1 MLRRMLAA
9 AMVLTTMLG
18 GAGAARATAADN
30 EAETPDATPP
40 RLSYTAGSVSFWRP
54 GGDDWAP
61 AQLNTP
67 LAEGDE
73 LYTARDGNLE
83 LQIGG
88 RAFVRA
94 WGDTQLG
101 LVNHDPSFLQL
112 RVAAGVSTSR
122 RSAPRSPR
130 AGRGGPR

>member
-9 AMVLTTMLG
+9 VMIVSMTLG
-18 GAGAARATAADN
+18 VAGVARATGIDSEV
-30 EAETPDATPP
+30 EAPDATPP

-112 RVAAGVSTSR
+112 RVAAGHVV
-122 RSAPRSPR
+122 
-130 AGRGGPR
+130 